1 MRSQYMVR
9 RRGVTLLLTL
19 LTVMLAVTLLSRQM
33 MQTTIDRLDV
43 SSASFAV
50 EAQWM
55 ADGAARQYL
64 DRSKDTALPDDLL
77 KPAIWTFA
85 QTPESPQ
92 VTIEVQPSSAQD
104 KLHLP
109 STPVSVWMDFWR
121 QKTGSIKLAEA
132 PDRRLLESADAALE
146 VILAQEYITAQDAY
160 AAPAGNRSVQPVP
173 ADYLT
178 VWGDGKL
185 DLNHCPLEVLRARLT
200 TFSDMQVAG
209 ILRVRGQGKITTTA
223 NLVEQLSLSEDQRQL
238 LDSVGTT
245 ECTCVELVIRIRKGG
260 LSGLYHG
267 VITPGKQGRVL
278 EVRPIY

>member
-1 MRSQYMVR
+1 
-9 RRGVTLLLTL
+9 LLLTL

-33 MQTTIDRLDV
+33 MQTTIDRVDV

-50 EAQWM
+50 EAQWI

-64 DRSKDTALPDDLL
+64 DRSKDSDILLDELL

-85 QTPESPQ
+85 QTPESPRIS
-92 VTIEVQPSSAQD
+92 IEVRPSSAQD

-109 STPVSVWMDFWR
+109 STPAKIWMDFWR
-121 QKTGSIKLAEA
+121 LKAGSMELAET

-146 VILAQEYITAQDAY
+146 VILAQKYITAQDAY
-160 AAPAGNRSVQPVP
+160 VSPAGGRGIEAVP

-185 DLNHCPLEVLRARLT
+185 DLNHCPLDVLRARLT

-209 ILRVRGQGKITTTA
+209 ILRVRGQGKITTTGA
-223 NLVEQLSLSEDQRQL
+223 LVEQLSLSDDQRQL
-238 LDSVGTT
+238 LDAVGTAR
-245 ECTCVELVIRIRKGG
+245 CTCIELVIRIRKGG
-260 LSGLYHG
+260 LSALYHA
-267 VITPGKQGRVL
+267 VITPGKEGRVL